1 MFDTISAMTVRKIKR
16 LVAFVTAILAGI
28 LWLSSQIEVL
38 YPPDNT
44 DDSFANVEVVVPAT
58 PAIGDLATVVRV
70 VDGDTIVVLL
80 AGEEKKIRMIGMNSP
95 ESVDPRKKVECF
107 GKEASAHLLEL
118 LSGGLVVLVAD
129 ATQGDVD
136 KYGRLLRYVMLEDG
150 TDINA
155 AMIVDGYA
163 YEYTYDEL
171 YERQLAYRTLER
183 EAESA
188 ERGLWSPVTCNGKK

>member
-107 GKEASAHLLEL
+107 GKEASAHLSEL
-118 LSGGLVVLVAD
+118 LSGGSVVLVAD

-155 AMIVDGYA
+155 AMIADGYA
-163 YEYTYDEL
+163 YEYTYDEP
-171 YERQLAYRTLER
+171 YERQSAYQALER
-183 EAESA
+183 EAELA
-188 ERGLWSPVTCNGKK
+188 ERGLWSPATCHGKK